1 MALLEVKNLHTYFE
15 TRKGTVKAVNDVSY
29 TVEPGRTLGVV
40 GESGSGKSVS
50 AMSILQLL
58 DGNGYIAGGEIL
70 FNIEK
75 DGEQR
80 IVDLTKLRA
89 ETKEKRHGKRHQKQ
103 QDSSENTDTAG
114 LSMYD
119 IRGNYISVIFQEP
132 MTSLN
137 PVFTISKQLSEPFI
151 IHQHLSK
158 KEAAK
163 KAIEMLA
170 AVQIPN
176 PEEVARQYPHQ
187 LSGGM
192 RQRVMIAMALACKP
206 KILIAD
212 EPTTALDVTIQ
223 AQILHLMNELQ
234 RENGTS
240 IIFITHDLGVINQ
253 MADDVVVMYCGQ
265 VVEKAPARV
274 IFSNCK
280 VSHPYTEGLM
290 YSIPRIDNITDRLE
304 PIPGTVPHPL
314 ALPKG
319 CKFAPRCKYCTKKC
333 MEEEPTLQEVAPNQL
348 VRCFYPDKEVRKS
361 EQHKKEVVINKE
373 S

>member
-1 MALLEVKNLHTYFE
+1 MALLEVNNLHTFFK

-29 TVEPGRTLGVV
+29 SLEPGKTIGIV

-58 DGNGYIAGGEIL
+58 DGNGYIAEGEIL
-70 FNIEK
+70 FE
-75 DGEQR
+75 DR
-80 IVDLTKLRA
+80 DLTKLS
-89 ETKEKRHGKRHQKQ
+89 Q
-103 QDSSENTDTAG
+103 QE
-114 LSMYD
+114 MYE
-119 IRGNYISVIFQEP
+119 IRGNKISVIFQEP

-137 PVFTISKQLSEPFI
+137 PVFTIKRQLSEPFI
-151 IHQHLSK
+151 IHQGMNK
-158 KEAAK
+158 KEAEAM
-163 KAIEMLA
+163 ALEMLH

-176 PEEVARQYPHQ
+176 PEAVLQQYPHQ

-223 AQILHLMNELQ
+223 AQILRLMNELQ
-234 RENGTS
+234 RENGTA
-240 IIFITHDLGVINQ
+240 IIFITHDLGVINE

-265 VVEKAPARV
+265 VVEQTSARV
-274 IFSNCK
+274 IFTDCP

-290 YSIPRIDNITDRLE
+290 HSIPRIDSVGQKLE
-304 PIPGTVPHPL
+304 PIPGVVPHPL

-319 CKFAPRCKYCTKKC
+319 CKFAPRCKYATEKC
-333 MEEEPTLQEVAPNQL
+333 MEVEPELLEVRPGQK
-348 VRCFYPDKEVRKS
+348 VRCHYPEKEVRCS
-361 EQHKKEVVINKE
+361 EEHKHFIVNHEP
-373 S
+373 